1 MSNSLV
7 NNILRFVVLILA
19 QVAIF
24 NHINFGEYINP
35 YPYILFIL
43 LYPITENKAA
53 YLFFSFL
60 LGLTLDMFMNT
71 GGMHAAA
78 CLIIAHLRHWV
89 LGWVFG
95 VAYEYNA
102 VNVLHTTLVQRLIY
116 FSILVLT
123 HHLILFALETFNVTD
138 IIYILK
144 KTLFCGVFTLI
155 MCLIL
160 TSLFSFKRR

>member
-1 MSNSLV
+1 MSNSMG
-7 NNILRFVVLILA
+7 NSILRFVVLILA

-24 NHINFGEYINP
+24 NHINFAGYINP

-53 YLFFSFL
+53 FLLFSFL
-60 LGLTLDMFMNT
+60 LGLTLDMFMDS

-102 VNVLHTTLVQRLIY
+102 VNVAQTTLGQRAIY
-116 FSILVLT
+116 FSILVFT
-123 HHLILFALETFNVTD
+123 HQLILFSLETFNVSD

-144 KTLFCGVFTLI
+144 KTLFCGVFTLVL
-155 MCLIL
+155 CLIL
-160 TSLFSFKRR
+160 TSLFSYRRR